1 MADVFV
7 ADNSDSVYASI
18 NGNPGVMLTFSKQS
32 NYPTATVSGNISDKF
47 DELSGRYEGLTF
59 TTMMDQGD
67 YIYLI
72 IGAIAE
78 SLGYGAL
85 FAVIIL
91 LLFLRDIKP
100 TLITLLSI
108 PVSIMFAIVLMYFSG
123 VTLNMISLSGLA
135 VAVGMLVDNS
145 IVVIEN
151 TFRLRRMGVPAK
163 KAAVAGAKQVS
174 GAIAS
179 STLTTVCVF
188 APIVFVQGITR
199 ELFTDMALTITYSL
213 LASLVIA
220 LTLVPA
226 MSSMM
231 FRNEMKPEGKKF
243 DAFKRGYM
251 RLLSWNLKHNGRH
264 TPRRCSSPYFQRSG
278 FGGQGIYIYSGYGY
292 TTAFGNLNHD

>member
-1 MADVFV
+1 MNRYMDIPKPVYGRLLELIKDKDYFVLTTNVDHCFQKVGFDKERLFYTQGDYGLFQCIRPCCKKTYDNKKIILDMVKEQKDMRIPEALAPRCPVCGSPMTVNLRADDTFV
-7 ADNSDSVYASI
+7 EDEGWHAAARRYEDFIRTRGMGRILYLELGA
-18 NGNPGVMLTFSKQS
+18 
-32 NYPTATVSGNISDKF
+32 VSYTH
-47 DELSGRYEGLTF
+47 LEGLTF

-174 GAIAS
+174 GAIR
-179 STLTTVCVF
+179 CV
-188 APIVFVQGITR
+188 
-199 ELFTDMALTITYSL
+199 
-213 LASLVIA
+213 
-220 LTLVPA
+220 
-226 MSSMM
+226 
-231 FRNEMKPEGKKF
+231 
-243 DAFKRGYM
+243 
-251 RLLSWNLKHNGRH
+251 
-264 TPRRCSSPYFQRSG
+264 
-278 FGGQGIYIYSGYGY
+278 
-292 TTAFGNLNHD
+292 

>member
-91 LLFLRDIKP
+91 LLFLKGYKADADNAFEY
-100 TLITLLSI
+100 TGEHNVCHSADVFLGGHSQHDLS
-108 PVSIMFAIVLMYFSG
+108 VGTGSG
-123 VTLNMISLSGLA
+123 GRN
-135 VAVGMLVDNS
+135 VG
-145 IVVIEN
+145 
-151 TFRLRRMGVPAK
+151 R
-163 KAAVAGAKQVS
+163 
-174 GAIAS
+174 
-179 STLTTVCVF
+179 
-188 APIVFVQGITR
+188 
-199 ELFTDMALTITYSL
+199 
-213 LASLVIA
+213 
-220 LTLVPA
+220 
-226 MSSMM
+226 
-231 FRNEMKPEGKKF
+231 
-243 DAFKRGYM
+243 
-251 RLLSWNLKHNGRH
+251 
-264 TPRRCSSPYFQRSG
+264 
-278 FGGQGIYIYSGYGY
+278 
-292 TTAFGNLNHD
+292 

>member
-1 MADVFV
+1 MPAGYIQDDTARYLVSVGDELTTPEDIEGLLLFNVQGIGDVHLSDVADVFV
-7 ADNSDSVYASI
+7 ADNSDAVYASI

-47 DELSGRYEGLTF
+47 DELSGRYEGLTL

-67 YIYLI
+67 YFHLI

-174 GAIAS
+174 GGYSLFNADYGLRVCSYSICS
-179 STLTTVCVF
+179 GHNQRTVYRYGSDHNIF
-188 APIVFVQGITR
+188 APGKPGDSVDSGSGHVVYDVQ
-199 ELFTDMALTITYSL
+199 
-213 LASLVIA
+213 
-220 LTLVPA
+220 
-226 MSSMM
+226 
-231 FRNEMKPEGKKF
+231 K
-243 DAFKRGYM
+243 
-251 RLLSWNLKHNGRH
+251 
-264 TPRRCSSPYFQRSG
+264 
-278 FGGQGIYIYSGYGY
+278 
-292 TTAFGNLNHD
+292 